1 MSTCLVAD
9 ILQKEK
15 GPYHHNMNLLW
26 KDGKFWIQEYVAFK
40 AILTIISAKYTIPL
54 KLNVLKY
61 VTIMLMPLLL
71 YYAQQH

>member
-1 MSTCLVAD
+1 
-9 ILQKEK
+9 
-15 GPYHHNMNLLW
+15 
-26 KDGKFWIQEYVAFK
+26 VAFK